1 MAHTLSK
8 YQINIKRLVCPS
20 IDCTIKG
27 SDMFVTFTCFPEN
40 YLTIKNNL
48 PSVACFLAKMSSPPP
63 KRKQNTYKQL
73 TISNKEQI

>member
-1 MAHTLSK
+1 MTIMAHTLSK

-27 SDMFVTFTCFPEN
+27 SHMFDTFTCFQEN

-63 KRKQNTYKQL
+63 KRKQNTYKTVNNQ
-73 TISNKEQI
+73 